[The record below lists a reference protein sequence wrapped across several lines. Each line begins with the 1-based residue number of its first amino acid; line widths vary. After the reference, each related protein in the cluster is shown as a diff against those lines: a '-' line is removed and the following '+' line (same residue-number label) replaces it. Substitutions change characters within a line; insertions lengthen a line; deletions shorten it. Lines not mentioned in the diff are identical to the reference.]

1 ECAAAPERG
10 DREGGAARPDRAKGA
25 RQRHGGCLRR
35 ARHPRQQRLHFLRG
49 AGGSHRGFALGGARR
64 LQRARPALHRAGGA
78 AAAAQGRRL
87 HRQHRRHPC
96 RSAAQ
101 GLRGVQHRQGGPG
114 GAHPLPRRGARPRGA
129 GERRFPWRHRVAG
142 RWPVPARGAKPYRR
156 HDAARARRGSGG
168 CRAGGTLPRLR
179 PLRDRADRGGR
190 RRTLRLHLRK
200 DIMAWTWLA
209 VAGVLEVA
217 WAIGLKYTD
226 GFTRL
231 VPTVLTLVAMG
242 ASVYC
247 LAVAVRSIPI
257 GTGYAVWTG
266 IGAVGVAIL
275 GIVLF
280 GEPAQLARLACILLI
295 VAGIVGLKLVTP
307 A

>member
-1 ECAAAPERG
+1 
-10 DREGGAARPDRAKGA
+10 
-25 RQRHGGCLRR
+25 
-35 ARHPRQQRLHFLRG
+35 
-49 AGGSHRGFALGGARR
+49 
-64 LQRARPALHRAGGA
+64 
-78 AAAAQGRRL
+78 
-87 HRQHRRHPC
+87 
-96 RSAAQ
+96 
-101 GLRGVQHRQGGPG
+101 
-114 GAHPLPRRGARPRGA
+114 
-129 GERRFPWRHRVAG
+129 
-142 RWPVPARGAKPYRR
+142 
-156 HDAARARRGSGG
+156 
-168 CRAGGTLPRLR
+168 
-179 PLRDRADRGGR
+179 
-190 RRTLRLHLRK
+190 
-200 DIMAWTWLA
+200 MAWTWLA